1 MPIISCILSIL
12 VHGLILVFGLYA
24 PFSGH
29 RTYIDLEKPVY
40 EVELVREPP
49 APSLKQTEQAASPK
63 PKAAKLKKKA
73 PPTGP
78 KSAAAVK
85 IARKPK
91 KKPSPENQ
99 FKKPEPSPQ
108 KPKPDNK
115 KAPEPDSLAP
125 TPEKVL
131 EEAMADI
138 EKETAEQKEAPAR
151 DYLAEAQAEI
161 EQDVQAR
168 KSDEA
173 ASAQAASSKQFYGG
187 LVQDLIKDHW
197 RFPGVDDSGSLK
209 ARVEIRVN
217 ADGKIIEST
226 LLDPSGRP
234 DFDRSVLKAIAET
247 KQRLPVPENIT
258 TIEVTFHSREIE

>member
-12 VHGLILVFGLYA
+12 VHGLILVFGFYA

-29 RTYIDLEKPVY
+29 KTYVDLEKPVY

-49 APSLKQTEQAASPK
+49 PPSLKQTEQAAAPK
-63 PKAAKLKKKA
+63 PKAATLKKKA
-73 PPTGP
+73 PRIGP

-99 FKKPEPSPQ
+99 RKKPEPSPQ
-108 KPKPDNK
+108 KPKSKPK
-115 KAPEPDSLAP
+115 KAPEPETLAP

-138 EKETAEQKEAPAR
+138 EKETMEQKEPPAR
-151 DYLAEAQAEI
+151 DYLAEAMAAI

-168 KSDEA
+168 GSDEA
-173 ASAQAASSKQFYGG
+173 ASAQAESSKRFYGS
-187 LVQDLIKDHW
+187 LVKNLIKKQW

-209 ARVEIRVN
+209 ARVEIQVN
-217 ADGKIIEST
+217 ADGKIIDST

-247 KQRLPVPENIT
+247 KQALPVPEDIT

>member
-1 MPIISCILSIL
+1 MPILSCILSIL

-29 RTYIDLEKPVY
+29 KTYVDLEKPVY

-49 APSLKQTEQAASPK
+49 APSLKQTEQAAAPK
-63 PKAAKLKKKA
+63 PKAATLKKKA
-73 PPTGP
+73 PRTGP

-91 KKPSPENQ
+91 KKPSPEKQ
-99 FKKPEPSPQ
+99 RKKPE
-108 KPKPDNK
+108 KPKSKPK
-115 KAPEPDSLAP
+115 KAPDPETLAP

-138 EKETAEQKEAPAR
+138 EKATAKQKEPPAR
-151 DYLAEAQAEI
+151 DYLAEAMAAI
-161 EQDVQAR
+161 EQDLQAR
-168 KSDEA
+168 GPDEA
-173 ASAQAASSKQFYGG
+173 ASAQAESSKQFYGS
-187 LVQDLIKDHW
+187 LVKNLIKKQW

-217 ADGKIIEST
+217 AEGKIIDST

-247 KQRLPVPENIT
+247 KQTLPVPENIT